1 MTPTPEKLTIIQA
14 LIATM
19 CCTIVIFCERAFPF
33 VLFSKKEPPKIIKF
47 IEKYIPPM
55 VMAALLLYCLK
66 DIKITTAPF
75 GLAHIIALGI
85 TTALH
90 LWKHNSLI
98 SIFGGTAV
106 FMILSN
112 FF

>member
-1 MTPTPEKLTIIQA
+1 MTATPEKLSIIRA
-14 LIATM
+14 LIATF
-19 CCTIVIFCERAFPF
+19 CCALVIFFERAFPF
-33 VLFSKKEPPKIIKF
+33 ILFNKKEPPKIIKF
-47 IEKYIPPM
+47 IEKYIPAM

-66 DIKITTAPF
+66 DIKITSLPF
-75 GLAHIIALGI
+75 GLPQIIALGVTI
-85 TTALH
+85 ALH

-98 SIFGGTAV
+98 SIFSGTAV